1 LFERGKISETMDK
14 IAKVNELGK
23 TKKTCCISNLRSCL
37 GKAVRLQ
44 NWPLHLGGVLEA
56 AAEQLYMEKSGQLP
70 SLERVMK
77 PEAANTRSGSG
88 SVY

>member
-1 LFERGKISETMDK
+1 M
-14 IAKVNELGK
+14 
-23 TKKTCCISNLRSCL
+23 KKTCCISNLRSWL

-77 PEAANTRSGSG
+77 PEAVMRYTLIR
-88 SVY
+88 